1 MQKLIIVAAGAAFAF
16 FTAQIAQAVDLVNED
31 DTDHIVTVVEDGEET
46 NITVTAGDSIT
57 EVCESCFL
65 SIGDSNPVAAEGD
78 EMVVV
83 KNGLLVKRSG

>member
-1 MQKLIIVAAGAAFAF
+1 MKKLIVAAGAAFAF
-16 FTAQIAQAVDLVNED
+16 FTPQIAQAVDLVNED
-31 DTDHIVTVVEDGEET
+31 DTVHIVTVVENGEET
-46 NITVTAGDSIT
+46 SITVTAGDSIT

-65 SIGDSNPVAAEGD
+65 SIGDSDPVAAEGD